1 MFSDTLT
8 AVAGTQSAPGAGAA
22 VLPKPGGRIVAPID
36 LLTQD
41 DAWKRSQRVSEVEL
55 ELALRFRAG
64 AESFRGEARLSFNLS
79 AERGD
84 LRLDLKCERLER
96 LLVNGRPV
104 EARAREPFCVMLP
117 AHALR
122 EGANLVELTYE
133 AAYDRSGN
141 GMHHFLDPVDGREYL
156 YSNFEPFSAH
166 RVLPCFDQPDLKIV
180 MRLTVTSPVE
190 WLAVTNTVEERNSIE
205 GECVTRFFRETP
217 RLSSYLLFLALGPY
231 AMVEDRQARVPSRLF
246 ARQSMARYLD
256 PDEIFELTRAG
267 LEFFGDYYGVPYPFE
282 KYDQLFVPEFNPG
295 GMENPAAVTFH
306 EMVLFRHEPSMRER
320 GRRADVILHEMAH
333 MWFGDLVTM
342 RWWDGLWLNES
353 FATFMAAHAQAK
365 ATRFDDA
372 WEEFLTADKA
382 WALWQDQLPT
392 THPIAGTAPDT
403 DMAFANFDGITY
415 GKGASVLKQL
425 ARFVGEESFQR
436 GVQAYMR
443 KYAWGNT
450 DLPDFFQALGEA
462 AGIDLTDWARLH
474 IETAGVNTLQP
485 HLDIADGKLRG
496 LELEQLEGNGDRVL
510 RPQRLEVALY
520 HADADGALGK
530 PLVLPVSVSGART
543 IVDAAAGLPAPVFVW
558 ANHEDHAYLRVLLDP
573 ASLDFARQHLERL
586 PDSRTRRAVWL
597 TLWEMVRE
605 GKLAP
610 AAYLDTFL
618 AKAPVEPSA
627 KVQQGQFR
635 NALTALNHYLTGSAR
650 ESTLGRMNALAWQQA
665 EASAAGGDAQKEW
678 LDLAI
683 DTSAEA
689 SSLGRLAG
697 LLDGEGNLPGLEMH
711 PERRW
716 NMVVRLCAYGWLGAS
731 DRVATELLRDGTD
744 LGRRQALR
752 AETSLPDLAR
762 KESLWRRCLEDR
774 RTSGSDLKVGL
785 AGLHWPHQEAL
796 SRQFVE
802 RYFTAIQEVRATR
815 DQEFANAFAEICF
828 PANVHDFDVVRKLN
842 AYIGAH
848 PDLPGD
854 LRKILLNLTDEMLR
868 CLRLR
873 AQWR

>member
-1 MFSDTLT
+1 
-8 AVAGTQSAPGAGAA
+8 VANTFEE
-22 VLPKPGGRIVAPID
+22 
-36 LLTQD
+36 
-41 DAWKRSQRVSEVEL
+41 RS
-55 ELALRFRAG
+55 
-64 AESFRGEARLSFNLS
+64 
-79 AERGD
+79 
-84 LRLDLKCERLER
+84 
-96 LLVNGRPV
+96 
-104 EARAREPFCVMLP
+104 
-117 AHALR
+117 
-122 EGANLVELTYE
+122 LVEGTE
-133 AAYDRSGN
+133 VR
-141 GMHHFLDPVDGREYL
+141 
-156 YSNFEPFSAH
+156 
-166 RVLPCFDQPDLKIV
+166 RV
-180 MRLTVTSPVE
+180 
-190 WLAVTNTVEERNSIE
+190 
-205 GECVTRFFRETP
+205 FRPTP

-231 AMVEDRQARVPSRLF
+231 AMVEDQQARIPSRLF

-267 LEFFGDYYGVPYPFE
+267 LEFYEDYYGVPYPFE

-306 EMVLFRHEPSMRER
+306 EMALFRHEPSERER

-392 THPIAGTAPDT
+392 THPIAGAAPDT

-425 ARFVGEESFQR
+425 ARFVGEENFR
-436 GVQAYMR
+436 CGVQSYMR

-450 DLPDFFQALGEA
+450 DLPDFFAELGEA
-462 AGIDLTDWARLH
+462 AGMDLSEWSRLH

-485 HLDIADGKLRG
+485 HLEVADGKIRL

-520 HADADGALGK
+520 PATADGSLGQ
-530 PLVLPVSVSGART
+530 PHVLPVSVSGART
-543 IVDAAAGLPAPVFVW
+543 AVEAAAGLPVPAFIW
-558 ANHEDHAYLRVLLDP
+558 ANHDDHAYLRVLLDP
-573 ASLDFARQHLERL
+573 ASLDFVRQNLERL
-586 PDSRTRRAVWL
+586 PHSRTRRAVWL

-605 GKLAP
+605 GRLAP

-618 AKAPVEPSA
+618 VKSPLEPNA

-635 NALTALNHYLTGSAR
+635 NALTAVNHYLFEAAR
-650 ESTLGRMNALAWQQA
+650 EAYQGRLNALAWRQA
-665 EASAAGGDAQKEW
+665 EAAAPGSDAQKEW

-683 DTSAEA
+683 DTSAEEGG
-689 SSLGRLAG
+689 LGRLAG
-697 LLDGEGNLPGLEMH
+697 LLDGAGSLTGLEMH

-716 NMVVRLCAYGWLGAS
+716 NVVVRLCAYGHPGAS
-731 DRVATELLRDGTD
+731 DRVANELLLDGTD

-762 KESLWRRCLEDR
+762 KEALWKRCLEDR
-774 RTSGSDLKVGL
+774 RTSGSDLRVGL
-785 AGLHWPHQEAL
+785 SGLHWSHQEQL

-815 DQEFANAFAEICF
+815 DQEFANAFAELCF
-828 PANVHDFDVVRKLN
+828 PANVHEFDVVRKLN